1 MILAVLLAKDREIRA
16 KGEIK
21 MKNKII
27 AAAVIMTMAFGLCS
41 CKEQHPETPD
51 DSSNK
56 SGVNWTSGDSE
67 GSGFRPKKST
77 STEPNPASTNESA
90 NSENSEPI
98 DEPVEPPVD
107 EPYVEPP
114 LKPVESDTST
124 DVPDGESIRIK
135 SGEDYIAKSGET
147 VVLCG
152 TSEIEEGGT
161 LTIGSGAELLV
172 YGDINLNGTLE
183 IGGEMSI
190 AKTASI
196 SGSGRIIVEDSF
208 NQINCDGHVTATI
221 VPPHP
226 IEVDG
231 VTYVGGVLV
240 ANKKHSI
247 PENYGSGL
255 SDELWSALEEMRAGT
270 GYSFVVM
277 SGFRSYEVQKNLF
290 WSYVERDGY
299 DNAVTYS
306 AYPGTSEHQTGLG
319 ADLGWV
325 DEQYAYTEEGMW
337 LAENCQEYGF
347 IIRYPQGKQN
357 ITGYIYEPWHVRYLG
372 KSTAK
377 LVHDSGLTLE
387 EFLRV
392 EG

>member
-1 MILAVLLAKDREIRA
+1 
-16 KGEIK
+16 

-27 AAAVIMTMAFGLCS
+27 AAAVIMAMAFGLCS
-41 CKEQHPETPD
+41 CKEYHPDTSD
-51 DSSNK
+51 DSS
-56 SGVNWTSGDSE
+56 GAIWTGGDFD
-67 GSGFRPKKST
+67 GSGFRPTKPI
-77 STEPNPASTNESA
+77 STEPNPASANGST

-98 DEPVEPPVD
+98 DEPYVDPFEEP
-107 EPYVEPP
+107 
-114 LKPVESDTST
+114 DTSS
-124 DVPDGESIRIK
+124 DIPIGETIRIK
-135 SGEDYIAKSGET
+135 NGEEYVAKSGET
-147 VVLCG
+147 MVLSG
-152 TSEIEEGGT
+152 TSEIEEGGS

-172 YGDINLNGTLE
+172 YGDLNLNGTLE

-190 AKTASI
+190 AKNASI

-208 NQINCDGHVTATI
+208 DQINCDGYVTAEI
-221 VPPHP
+221 VPPNP

-240 ANKKHSI
+240 ANKMYSL
-247 PENYGSGL
+247 PEDYGSGL
-255 SDELWSALEEMRAGT
+255 SGELCAALDEMHNGT
-270 GYSFVVM
+270 GYSFLIM

-290 WSYVERDGY
+290 WSYVEYDGY
-299 DNAVTYS
+299 DNAITYS
-306 AYPGTSEHQTGLG
+306 AYPGTSEHQTGL
-319 ADLGWV
+319 AVDLGWV

-337 LAENCQEYGF
+337 LAKNCQDYGF
-347 IIRYPQGKQN
+347 IIRYPQGKQH